1 MEDLRTKESRRKI
14 VGEEVRDKESCVVI
28 EQRFIVL
35 GTPHGSKQE
44 NIEYFVCSL
53 ITRIGVFVL
62 SELAQINYSN
72 GILDF
77 LVRS

>member
-1 MEDLRTKESRRKI
+1 M
-14 VGEEVRDKESCVVI
+14 VI